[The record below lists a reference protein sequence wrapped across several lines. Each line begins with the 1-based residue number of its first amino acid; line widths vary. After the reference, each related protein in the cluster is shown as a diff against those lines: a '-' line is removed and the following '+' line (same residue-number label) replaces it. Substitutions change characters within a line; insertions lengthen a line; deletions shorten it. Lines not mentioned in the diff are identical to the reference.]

1 MLGPC
6 EEVCLLVNVIRPEC
20 GPRGNDTAHV
30 PRSVVNRRE
39 DASVLWMYEL
49 RDQQWRSAVSDGHTK
64 SKKEA
69 SCNEHAEV
77 DRDALQNNAENHDQA
92 ANDDS
97 PTTAQHISCV
107 GDTWKRH

>member
-1 MLGPC
+1 M
-6 EEVCLLVNVIRPEC
+6 
-20 GPRGNDTAHV
+20 
-30 PRSVVNRRE
+30 
-39 DASVLWMYEL
+39 
-49 RDQQWRSAVSDGHTK
+49 SDGHTK

-77 DRDALQNNAENHDQA
+77 YRDALQNNAENHDQA

-107 GDTWKRH
+107 GDTWKRNQGANGHDAGEQAQERSFGMVEVWRLISNILSGMIIERTYNPSTAQETADR